1 MVNYS
6 EFNSFLNTK
15 QKAINTTFI
24 GSKSSNSNI
33 DKINLSHKN
42 LFRLSNGYH
51 KKYKTITA
59 TDDDFANHI
68 NWQHELDEM
77 IRLIG
82 AEGRIIIKCGNSLSH
97 NMFSVKNY
105 LGRRLGIEVKIEEE
119 SPLWSQ
125 KIKNGEKWSKEDL
138 CTTTTFH
145 IKRKNLEIYQNKS
158 WTFAILT
165 LGSKIE
171 EVKKFCASIRNL
183 DKKFEHQILI
193 FGPQN
198 SSYDQYKPDYIDNK
212 IQKKFQDDIYS
223 RICEKK
229 NIIIDNAKNQ
239 NLLIC
244 HDRYYLDKNFFV
256 GFEKYGYDFDFLS
269 IDTIDEDKNIWFP
282 HYVKMSNFIHNFQWH
297 KEKFCFKKENF
308 AKKNSLENIFINGGL
323 MIFKRDIVKQI
334 RFNECH
340 FHYQIEDV
348 EIAKEF
354 GKYHIPPRVNLFSK
368 AYTSS
373 NINDKV
379 GKDLTYQQ
387 DYICA
392 GGIITKRKKKNL
404 YKRLRRILLKV
415 IYNIISN
422 KKLINFLEKRIF

>member
-1 MVNYS
+1 MTKKKSDIFILRNLQ
-6 EFNSFLNTK
+6 NAKLNLDQITS
-15 QKAINTTFI
+15 Q
-24 GSKSSNSNI
+24 
-33 DKINLSHKN
+33 N
-42 LFRLSNGYH
+42 LFRLDSLH
-51 KKYKTITA
+51 HQKYKIVTA
-59 TDDDFANHI
+59 TEDDFANHI

-82 AEGRIIIKCGNSLSH
+82 SEGKIIIKCGHSLTH
-97 NMFSVKNY
+97 NMFSVKNF
-105 LGRRLGIEVKIEEE
+105 LGRRLGIEVGIIEE
-119 SPLWSQ
+119 SPLWAQ
-125 KIKNGEKWSKEDL
+125 KMYRKEKWSKDDY

-145 IKRKNLEIYQNKS
+145 IKRKNLEIYQDKS

-165 LGSKIE
+165 LGKKVE
-171 EVKKFCASIRNL
+171 EVKKFCASVRNL

-193 FGPQN
+193 FGPKN
-198 SSYDQYKPDYIDNK
+198 SAYDQYKPDYIDHK
-212 IQKKFQDDIYS
+212 IQREYQDDQYS

-229 NIIIDNAKNQ
+229 NVIIDNAKNQ

-244 HDRYYLDKNFFV
+244 HDRYYLDKNFFA

-269 IDTIDEDKNIWFP
+269 IDTVYEDKNIWFS